1 MEPERNEGP
10 APQPSDRPEPKVII
24 TGTGRAGTTLLVQIL
39 TDLGLDTGYTSEA
52 EGDPLTRGGLEKD
65 ITRPDAP
72 RIVKSPYLSW
82 QLGELVDSGTVAI
95 DHVIV
100 PIRDLD
106 VAAASR
112 VRSTKYGTNL
122 RTRGGLFGTAKATK
136 QRDVL
141 AKFEYELFFTIARLD
156 LPHTLLHFPRLAQD
170 WEYTYRKLGFLAP
183 EIEPERWKTVIEGRY
198 QPTWVH
204 EQPLST
210 FERVLAVAGTVYHR
224 GITRPLRGVR
234 RVLGR
239 TK

>member
-1 MEPERNEGP
+1 MEADRTDGP
-10 APQPSDRPEPKVII
+10 AAAPPDRPEPKVII

-52 EGDPLTRGGLEKD
+52 KGDPLTKGGLEKD

-82 QLGELVDSGTVAI
+82 QLGDLMDSGTVAI

-141 AKFEYELFFTIARLD
+141 AQFEYELFFTIARLD

-170 WEYTYRKLGFLAP
+170 WEYTYRKLSFLAP
-183 EIEPERWKTVIEGRY
+183 DVGAERWKSVIEARY

-204 EQPLST
+204 EQPLSSK
-210 FERVLAVAGTVYHR
+210 ERALAIAGTAYHR
-224 GITRPLRGVR
+224 GITRPLRGAR

-239 TK
+239 SK

>member
-1 MEPERNEGP
+1 M
-10 APQPSDRPEPKVII
+10 PEPKVII
-24 TGTGRAGTTLLVQIL
+24 TGTGRAGTTLLVQVL

-52 EGDPLTRGGLEKD
+52 EGDPLTKGGLEKD
-65 ITRPDAP
+65 INRPDAP

-82 QLGELVDSGTVAI
+82 QLGDLIDSGRVAI

-122 RTRGGLFGTAKATK
+122 RTRGGLFGTTKATK

-141 AKFEYELFFTIARLD
+141 ARFEYELFFTIARLD

-170 WEYTYRKLGFLAP
+170 WEYTYTKLNFLDP
-183 EIEPERWKTVIEGRY
+183 SIPSGRWKQVIESRF
-198 QPTWVH
+198 QPTWIH
-204 EQPLST
+204 EKPLSSS
-210 FERVLAVAGTVYHR
+210 ELALSTAGSLYDR
-224 GITRPLRGVR
+224 GIARPARGAR
-234 RVLGR
+234 RFLSR
-239 TK
+239 AIKAK